1 MGEGSGKEISMN
13 SWVIIFLDDVYEAF
27 AMRLKF

>member
-1 MGEGSGKEISMN
+1 MGERSGKEISMS

-27 AMRLKF
+27 VMRLKF